1 MTQTM
6 GSRNPNVFSLKINS
20 ENVVVRRGRL
30 DCDLLFISCGVAYQ
44 HLRLMRVESGT
55 VDRPVRSVVVRKAF
69 GSRDPGAIGVHPFDL
84 AEEIA
89 GEAAVILQ
97 KIVPVAAIVAAGAE
111 VSRDPEDLVD

>member
-30 DCDLLFISCGVAYQ
+30 DCDLLFISCGVAHQ

-69 GSRDPGAIGVHPFDL
+69 VSREPGAIGVHPFDL

-89 GEAAVILQ
+89 GRPLSFCKKLCQ
-97 KIVPVAAIVAAGAE
+97 
-111 VSRDPEDLVD
+111 